1 MLANYKHSS
10 LLFEK
15 VGLVTR
21 KKPNKRMFPKWHECH
36 VGKPLECEA
45 LLRHLTSVYTQ
56 SGSKGLLDFYFEPS
70 EVDKIMD
77 NLFD

>member
-1 MLANYKHSS
+1 
-10 LLFEK
+10 
-15 VGLVTR
+15 
-21 KKPNKRMFPKWHECH
+21 MFPKWHECH